1 MAPEIIKQD
10 GYNEKCDIWSLGI
23 TAIEVNFNKLNSLRY
38 QREDHHII

>member
-23 TAIEVNFNKLNSLRY
+23 TAIEISKGRPPYHL
-38 QREDHHII
+38 IPPM